1 MSLITSTSP
10 HATVKNNTGAFM
22 RQVIY
27 ATLPGLAVLTWQF
40 GWGSV
45 INVLW
50 AVIVALVS
58 EALFLKARGRNIAF
72 YLKDYSAVV
81 TAVLLGLA
89 LPPTAPC
96 GSPWWVSALPSS

>member
-40 GWGSV
+40 LSLMH
-45 INVLW
+45 I
-50 AVIVALVS
+50 S
-58 EALFLKARGRNIAF
+58 EPTRPRSIA
-72 YLKDYSAVV
+72 SAVV
-81 TAVLLGLA
+81 GV
-89 LPPTAPC
+89 
-96 GSPWWVSALPSS
+96 

>member
-1 MSLITSTSP
+1 MALISSTSP
-10 HATVKNNTGAFM
+10 HTTVSNNTGAFM

-50 AVIVALVS
+50 AVVVALVS
-58 EALFLKARGRNIAF
+58 EALILKARGRPVAF
-72 YLKDYSAVV
+72 YLKDYSAVL
-81 TAVLLGLA
+81 TAVLLATLLLA
-89 LPPTAPC
+89 RA
-96 GSPWWVSALPSS
+96 VRRR